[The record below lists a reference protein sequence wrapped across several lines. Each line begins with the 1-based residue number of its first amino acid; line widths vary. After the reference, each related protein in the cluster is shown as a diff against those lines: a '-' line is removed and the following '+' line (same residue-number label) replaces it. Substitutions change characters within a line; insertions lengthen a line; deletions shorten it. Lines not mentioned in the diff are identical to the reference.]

1 MFRGYLPRFN
11 LQSEALRELEHAHKC
26 KAVLIIVLGVSK
38 YMKEIVVVA
47 ILGNM
52 FGKGESGVGT
62 AHKEA
67 VITLII
73 CDRSKFYMSNY
84 SEKYL

>member
-1 MFRGYLPRFN
+1 M
-11 LQSEALRELEHAHKC
+11 HTKC
-26 KAVLIIVLGVSK
+26 KAVLIIVLVVSK
-38 YMKEIVVVA
+38 YMKKIVVVA

-52 FGKGESGVGT
+52 FRKGESCGGA

-67 VITLII
+67 IITLII

-84 SEKYL
+84 CIQINTFNVKVIL

>member
-1 MFRGYLPRFN
+1 M
-11 LQSEALRELEHAHKC
+11 ELEHVHKC
-26 KAVLIIVLGVSK
+26 NAVLIIVLGVSK
-38 YMKEIVVVA
+38 YMKKIVVA
-47 ILGNM
+47 
-52 FGKGESGVGT
+52 

-84 SEKYL
+84 SEKYF